1 MTSLLRQKRRKRRRD
16 LFDASNWCE
25 NTVGGGSGPFV
36 IDCVDCPTGLGI
48 EEQVCWA
55 RSTSHPMMEFP
66 KVEADKHW
74 WSAIG
79 FETHSTL
86 SEIDDW
92 RQGVL
97 EKIHQEGKRIR
108 K

>member
-1 MTSLLRQKRRKRRRD
+1 M
-16 LFDASNWCE
+16 
-25 NTVGGGSGPFV
+25 GGGSDPFV
-36 IDCVDCPTGLGI
+36 IDCADCPMGLGI

-74 WSAIG
+74 WSAIE
-79 FETHSTL
+79 FETHSIL

-97 EKIHQEGKRIR
+97 EKYTRRAEELESER
-108 K
+108 KA